1 MALSGPGSIPIDL
14 SEMFGTILRLAFKI
28 GSWML
33 VALIVLCGIAFILAH
48 SRDRS

>member
-14 SEMFGTILRLAFKI
+14 SEMVGAIVRLAFKI

-33 VALIVLCGIAFILAH
+33 VALIVLCGVAFLMAH
-48 SRDRS
+48 RRDRS